1 MWDPTVDLAWREL
14 REDRLA
20 EREGGEPEPPPDL
33 ETLLE
38 GEPEEPIPAL
48 AEPDETPEL
57 ATQ

>member
-38 GEPEEPIPAL
+38 GEPEEPIPAF
-48 AEPDETPEL
+48 AELEKVPEP
-57 ATQ
+57 ASQ

>member
-1 MWDPTVDLAWREL
+1 MWDPTVELAWREL

-20 EREGGEPEPPPDL
+20 EPVEGEPEPPPDQ

-48 AEPDETPEL
+48 AEPDETPEP

>member
-20 EREGGEPEPPPDL
+20 EREEGEPEPPPGL
-33 ETLLE
+33 ETLVE
-38 GEPEEPIPAL
+38 GEPEEPIPTL
-48 AEPDETPEL
+48 AESDETPEL

>member
-20 EREGGEPEPPPDL
+20 EREEEERDAPPPL

-38 GEPEEPIPAL
+38 AEAEEPIPAL
-48 AEPDETPEL
+48 AELEKGSEP
-57 ATQ
+57 ASQ